1 MNKKQLIL
9 TAAISGAL
17 SIGTTAFGGKVS
29 KAGVEKCYGVAKA
42 GQNDCSAK
50 NGSHGCSKRKKSADG
65 KIIKDY
71 DPNEWK
77 YVKKG
82 TCDAMQ
88 SKVKAMMSKKK
99 K

>member
-17 SIGTTAFGGKVS
+17 SIGSIALAGK
-29 KAGVEKCYGVAKA
+29 KGMEKCYGVAKA
-42 GQNDCSAK
+42 GQNDCGSK
-50 NGSHGCSKRKKSADG
+50 DGSHACGGYAKT
-65 KIIKDY
+65 DY
-71 DPNEWK
+71 DKNEWK

-82 TCDAMQ
+82 TCDKVQAE
-88 SKVKAMMSKKK
+88 VKAMMSKKK